1 MRYAYFPGCSAKGSC
16 QELDVST
23 HAVARVLGI
32 ELVEL
37 ENPGCTGAREF
48 RAISEKLHLVA
59 NGRILALAE
68 REGADL
74 AVVCDTCLLNLT
86 EANDR
91 LKRDA
96 AAREL
101 VNREL
106 EPGGLTYRG
115 TIDVKHFLYVLLDD
129 IRPEGLRARV
139 VRPLTGLRAGAFYGC
154 HLLRPASVH
163 GATNGAR
170 DSSLEQLFELCGA
183 TPVPYDGA
191 TACCGFHVV
200 LTEERVAL
208 RMSGKHLATAKAE
221 RADCLVTPCPLCHTV
236 LDAYQPNV
244 EKEVGAKLGVPI
256 LHVSQLVGLALGL
269 SPRELRLSRHVIDT
283 MPLLSM
289 IGHEPAAP

>member
-1 MRYAYFPGCSAKGSC
+1 MKYAYFPGCSAKGSC

-23 HAVARVLGI
+23 HAVARVFGI

-37 ENPGCTGAREF
+37 ESPGCTGAREF

-68 REGADL
+68 RT
-74 AVVCDTCLLNLT
+74 VVCDTCLLNLA
-86 EANDR
+86 EVNER

-96 AAREL
+96 AERDV

-106 EPGGLTYRG
+106 EPEGLTYRG

-129 IRPEGLRARV
+129 VGPEALRARI

-154 HLLRPASVH
+154 HLLRPASAH
-163 GATNGAR
+163 GGTNGGR
-170 DSSLEQLFELCGA
+170 DTSLEQLFELCGA

-208 RMSGKHLATAKAE
+208 RMSGKHLTTAKAA
-221 RADCLVTPCPLCHTV
+221 RAHCLVTPCPLCHTV

-244 EKEVGAKLGVPI
+244 EKQVGATLGVPI
-256 LHVSQLVGLALGL
+256 LHVSQLVGLAVGL
-269 SPRELRLSRHVIDT
+269 SPRDLRLSRHVVDT
-283 MPLLSM
+283 VPLLTS
-289 IGHEPAAP
+289 IGRESA